1 MNSFHEFIFMGKH
14 GAYVWSSYLMTFIVL
29 LGMFYWFRYLL
40 KSLRSQVKSEHN
52 SSDSNVV
59 RPKARKLKVE
69 KTESRD

>member
-29 LGMFYWFRYLL
+29 LGVFYWFRYLL
-40 KSLRSQVKSEHN
+40 KSLRSQVKSELN
-52 SSDSNVV
+52 SSDSNAA

-69 KTESRD
+69 KNESRD

>member
-14 GAYVWSSYLMTFIVL
+14 GAYVWSSYIVTFAVL
-29 LGMFYWFRYLL
+29 LGLFYWFRYLL

-52 SSDSNVV
+52 SSDPGAS

-69 KTESRD
+69 KAQSRD

>member
-52 SSDSNVV
+52 SSDSNAV

>member
-29 LGMFYWFRYLL
+29 LGIFYWFRYLL
-40 KSLRSQVKSEHN
+40 KSLRSQVKSELN
-52 SSDSNVV
+52 SSDSNAA